1 MADLASIVSA
11 LASKLDDIQ
20 SDIYR
25 RRDERRREETPP
37 RSRGPRR
44 QSYTVGGPLVS
55 ENMEDEDNAAP
66 LATSAT
72 ILHVQKPVPDGMI
85 IKGISLKALRKLVEF
100 KKLFAHLPQELK
112 CSSTRVQRKRPTPTP
127 HASPFST
134 MANARGTVDVTTRLR
149 RCLTCGTDSS
159 RSLPIR
165 SGLNLFGSKV
175 K

>member
-1 MADLASIVSA
+1 MADSDSPLPGYVPLPGNVPPPPPLQPMGPAITMADLASIVSA
-11 LASKLDDIQ
+11 LASKLDDMQ

-72 ILHVQKPVPDGMI
+72 ILHVQKPVPDKMI
-85 IKGISLKALRKLVEF
+85 IKGISQVKSVLKRW
-100 KKLFAHLPQELK
+100 
-112 CSSTRVQRKRPTPTP
+112 RRPIP
-127 HASPFST
+127 
-134 MANARGTVDVTTRLR
+134 
-149 RCLTCGTDSS
+149 
-159 RSLPIR
+159 
-165 SGLNLFGSKV
+165 
-175 K
+175 